1 MPRRASR
8 PRRAFRCPAALR
20 TCSKALAG
28 ATVFASVLDVHGVL
42 ELRHGLVATVQ
53 ASAPTYLRLQRHRW
67 PRPRSVCFLT
77 VGLWRGFSGGR
88 PAKKRAAPIV
98 AVATTSAVATPHCES
113 RTRQPYRRFQSPR
126 TLTAS
131 GRDPAGGLRVE
142 GFAIVSPC
150 SLSLYYASNGRWPRA
165 IQKHGR

>member
-113 RTRQPYRRFQSPR
+113 RTRQPYRRCQSPR

-131 GRDPAGGLRVE
+131 GRDPAGGHAGSAQHRRKNRKKQTEKSRNKQTQMMPFL
-142 GFAIVSPC
+142 
-150 SLSLYYASNGRWPRA
+150 L
-165 IQKHGR
+165 